1 VNSFGVKKAYHGM
14 QRLTPGMTLRSS
26 HTASRSNSPPPS
38 FVVTAEA
45 HERAYPVDISEL
57 VLRRAR
63 QLRLQ
68 QPPSPDLRNGLCVER
83 MGGVVA
89 VSLLFLCLSPVFPYH
104 PLFFYPPAVPWSAIW
119 PSLTRVP
126 ACCPGWPPMPT
137 PDGALRA
144 PPLASDSATCPS
156 VPIVLAPPRA
166 LVLSRSATVA
176 NSASITPS
184 LAFVGAGEEHGLFLT
199 PTTGAC

>member
-1 VNSFGVKKAYHGM
+1 M
-14 QRLTPGMTLRSS
+14 QRLTHGMTLRSS

-38 FVVTAEA
+38 FFVTAKA
-45 HERAYPVDISEL
+45 HERAYPVDIKGL

-83 MGGVVA
+83 MGCVVA
-89 VSLLFLCLSPVFPYH
+89 VSFLFLCLSPVFPHH
-104 PLFFYPPAVPWSAIW
+104 PRFFYPPAVPWSAIW
-119 PSLTRVP
+119 PSLTHVP
-126 ACCPGWPPMPT
+126 ACCPGWPPMFT

-144 PPLASDSATCPS
+144 PPLPRDSATCPS
-156 VPIVLAPPRA
+156 VPIALAPPRA

-176 NSASITPS
+176 RSNSITPS
-184 LAFVGAGEEHGLFLT
+184 LAFVGAGEEHGLLLI

>member
-1 VNSFGVKKAYHGM
+1 M
-14 QRLTPGMTLRSS
+14 QRLTHGMTLRSS
-26 HTASRSNSPPPS
+26 HTASRSNSSPSS
-38 FVVTAEA
+38 FVVTAKA
-45 HERAYPVDISEL
+45 HERAYPVDIKGL

-68 QPPSPDLRNGLCVER
+68 QPPSPDLRNGHCVQR

-89 VSLLFLCLSPVFPYH
+89 VCLLFLCLSPVFPH
-104 PLFFYPPAVPWSAIW
+104 HQQLFDPPAVPWSAIW
-119 PSLTRVP
+119 PSLTHVP
-126 ACCPGWPPMPT
+126 ACCPEWPPMPT

-156 VPIVLAPPRA
+156 VPIALAPPRA

-176 NSASITPS
+176 RSSSITLS
-184 LAFVGAGEEHGLFLT
+184 LAFAGAGEEHGLFLT